1 MDVAL
6 VMKYVVNY
14 CQEEQWCLQL
24 YITNKMSTSVLKVGM
39 PSGSEA
45 FKRRLAFNATVI
57 ISTFYYVKYFI
68 TKALEY
74 KAIKFK

>member
-1 MDVAL
+1 MNVAL

-39 PSGSEA
+39 PSGSV
-45 FKRRLAFNATVI
+45 TVI
-57 ISTFYYVKYFI
+57 ILV
-68 TKALEY
+68 LQ
-74 KAIKFK
+74 FKSGSVTV